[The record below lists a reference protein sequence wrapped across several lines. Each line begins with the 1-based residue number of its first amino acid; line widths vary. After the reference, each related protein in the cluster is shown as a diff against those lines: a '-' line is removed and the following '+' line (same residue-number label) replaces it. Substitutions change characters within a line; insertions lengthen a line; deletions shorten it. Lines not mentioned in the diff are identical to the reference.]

1 MIYTKDKEITLV
13 KKNLEIF
20 ENRISP
26 RIVKK
31 LLNKHLRIDQHW
43 LFYSLCDPRIYP
55 FLLPAIEIIK
65 QVNKPK
71 YLPKTIK
78 KLMKANKS
86 IDQRAVVAEIIS
98 VAYYFHKFSGSK
110 EIAVEWERKVPN
122 STKVMDISLLG
133 KSKPINIEV
142 TAKDAD
148 ANQNQH
154 LELRYR
160 VKVAIEQAIESLSTH
175 SFSYRFSLAMRD
187 VDGTTITDF
196 NDIHI
201 KDFVDFILQVRKHG
215 EGEYMFEI
223 DGKVLASVVV
233 ARLNKLKSE
242 YAADM
247 DMWTG
252 FLNDER
258 RIRNRI
264 VDKARMQL
272 PPNELNFVFIP
283 NLGGF
288 DEIDY
293 QEAFWGKEQWH
304 INKND
309 DIAGISRKS
318 DGAIHVI
325 ASEHYSP
332 VSGLIWSGYDYT
344 KKKLLVNPIENVAS
358 DVIRIVG

>member
-1 MIYTKDKEITLV
+1 MIYTKDDEIFV
-13 KKNLEIF
+13 VRKNLEIF
-20 ENRISP
+20 ENRIPTRLSN
-26 RIVKK
+26 
-31 LLNKHLRIDQHW
+31 LLLHRHLRIDQHW

-55 FLLPAIEIIK
+55 FLLSAIGIIK
-65 QVNKPK
+65 QFDKPK
-71 YLPKTIK
+71 YFPKTIK
-78 KLMKANKS
+78 KLTQASKS

-98 VAYYFHKFSGSK
+98 VAYYFLKFLGSK
-110 EIAVEWERKVPN
+110 EISVEWERKVPN

-133 KSKPINIEV
+133 KSQPINIEV
-142 TAKDAD
+142 TAKDTD
-148 ANQNQH
+148 DKQNQH

-160 VKVAIEQAIESLSTH
+160 VKVAIEQAIENLANHTY
-175 SFSYRFSLAMRD
+175 SYRFSLAMRD

-196 NDIHI
+196 NDTYI
-201 KDFVDFILQVRKHG
+201 KDFVDFILQARKRG
-215 EGEYMFEI
+215 EGEYKFEVN
-223 DGKVLASVVV
+223 GETLASVVV
-233 ARLNKLKSE
+233 AKLNKGKTE

-252 FLNDER
+252 FLNDEK

-264 VDKARMQL
+264 VDKARVQL
-272 PPNELNFVFIP
+272 PSNELNFVFIP

-309 DIAGISRKS
+309 DILGVSRRP
-318 DGAIHVI
+318 DGAIQVI
-325 ASEHYSP
+325 LENHYAP

-344 KKKLLVNPIENVAS
+344 KKKILVNPFEKVSEDIIEL
-358 DVIRIVG
+358 IK

>member
-1 MIYTKDKEITLV
+1 MIYTKDDEISVV

-20 ENRISP
+20 ENRIPTRLSN
-26 RIVKK
+26 
-31 LLNKHLRIDQHW
+31 LLLHKHLRIDQHW
-43 LFYSLCDPRIYP
+43 LFYSLCDPRIYL
-55 FLLPAIEIIK
+55 FLLSAIEIIK
-65 QVNKPK
+65 RADKPK
-71 YLPKTIK
+71 FFPKVIK
-78 KLMKANKS
+78 KLVQANKS

-98 VAYYFHKFSGSK
+98 VAYYFQKFSDSK
-110 EIAVEWERKVPN
+110 EIVVEWERKVPN

-133 KSKPINIEV
+133 KSRPINIEV

-160 VKVAIEQAIESLSTH
+160 VKVAIEQVIESLPMPT
-175 SFSYRFSLAMRD
+175 FSYRFSLAMRD

-196 NDIHI
+196 NDTHL

-215 EGEYMFEI
+215 EGEYKFEV

-242 YAADM
+242 YATDM

-252 FLNDER
+252 FLNDEK

-264 VDKARMQL
+264 IDKARVQL

-304 INKND
+304 INKKGD
-309 DIAGISRKS
+309 VVGVSRKP
-318 DGAIHVI
+318 DGAIQVI
-325 ASEHYSP
+325 SENNFAQ
-332 VSGLIWSGYDYT
+332 VSGLIWSGYDYS
-344 KKKLLVNPIENVAS
+344 KKKILVNPLENVQE
-358 DVIRIVG
+358 DIIELIK